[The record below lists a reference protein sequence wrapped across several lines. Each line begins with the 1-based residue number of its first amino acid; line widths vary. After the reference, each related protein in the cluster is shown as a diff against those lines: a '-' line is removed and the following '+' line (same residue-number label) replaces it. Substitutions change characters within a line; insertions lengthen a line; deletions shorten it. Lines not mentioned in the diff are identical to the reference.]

1 MFEYI
6 DAIEISNSV
15 TVEVADIEGFLK
27 LASSNHIRHIFAIHP
42 KENQIGKENLF
53 FFPLNSIIFRLK
65 GKNYKSLED
74 FQEAKLNGF
83 DSSIDYYEANTLGF
97 KTFEEYNHCKSL
109 GIDKKDEFEEA
120 KRTGFVKGFD
130 KFVENR
136 KNYNI
141 FNHLKDLP
149 EKFHNPVEL
158 YKYALTKYFNNYKD
172 FETALSN
179 GYPDYKIWKDAE
191 SKGFKLADDFY
202 VAVSEGFYDAKEY
215 VEGKHLLISSKKEYD
230 QYNYFK
236 LYSEGLY
243 YDERLLLDI
252 IKVLPNDTKH
262 TFKEL
267 REKLD
272 LEKES
277 YKRTIANNTERIL
290 PAWFKRGIES
300 DDNMKKFLKENKL
313 VRRIGFYD
321 DKKDIFEI
329 FKLSRN
335 KIYVDASNVA
345 YYSSNDN
352 VKIAEFK
359 NVKLVVF
366 ALKRYLFNDITVI
379 ADASLKHKA
388 KDINILNELKKI
400 VNYHEVPFLTSAD
413 DFLIQSAKTEKC
425 LIVSNDGF
433 SDWKKKDRWIANN
446 IDDIRQPFMITNEKV
461 MFAGL
466 EKLLKEL
473 R

>member
-6 DAIEISNSV
+6 DAIEVCNSV
-15 TVEVADIEGFLK
+15 AVEVADIDGFIK
-27 LASSNHIRHIFAIHP
+27 LASSNHIKHIFKLQS
-42 KENQIGKENLF
+42 KENQLGKENLF
-53 FFPLNSIIFRLK
+53 FFPFDSMIYRLK
-65 GKNYKSLED
+65 GKNYKTLED
-74 FQEAKLNGF
+74 FQSAKQNGF
-83 DSSIDYYEANTLGF
+83 DSSIDFYEANTLGF

-120 KRTGFVKGFD
+120 KRTGFAKGFD
-130 KFVENR
+130 KFIENR

-141 FNHLKDLP
+141 FVHLKDLP

-158 YKYALTKYFNNYKD
+158 YKYAVSKHFSNYKD

-179 GYPDYKIWKDAE
+179 GFPEYKIWKDAE

-215 VEGKHLLISSKKEYD
+215 VEGKHLLIGSKKEYD
-230 QYNYFK
+230 QYKYFK
-236 LYSEGLY
+236 LFSEGVN

-252 IKVLPNDTKH
+252 LKVMMNDTKH

-272 LEKES
+272 LQKEL
-277 YKRTIANNTERIL
+277 YKRSITNSTENIL
-290 PAWFKRGIES
+290 PAWFKRGIDS
-300 DDNMKKFLKENKL
+300 DDNMRKFLAENKL
-313 VRRIGFYD
+313 ARRIGFFD
-321 DKKDIFEI
+321 DKIDLFEI
-329 FKLSRN
+329 FKLSRD

-345 YYSSNDN
+345 YYSSNDK

-359 NVKLVVF
+359 NVMLVVN
-366 ALKRYLFNDITVI
+366 ALKRYFFTDITVI

-388 KDINILNELKKI
+388 KDLNILNELKKI
-400 VNYHEVPFLTSAD
+400 VNYHEVPFFTSAD

-433 SDWKKKDRWIANN
+433 SDWKKKDRWVANN

-466 EKLLKEL
+466 DKLLKEIK
-473 R
+473 